1 MQVKKVIVG
10 YLKANCYI
18 VEHENKCIVIDPG
31 DDPYLIENQIG
42 NSKLLAI
49 LVTHNHSDHIG
60 ARDVISKKYNVPVY
74 DFSNLEEKKYN
85 LQNINFEVIK
95 NPGHTK
101 DSISFYFYEYN
112 FMFVGDFIFKGTVGR
127 MDLEGGSTI
136 DMNNSLKKI
145 MNYSKTIRLYPGHG
159 ESTTLE
165 EEMNTNYYLKMVQK
179 S

>member
-1 MQVKKVIVG
+1 
-10 YLKANCYI
+10 
-18 VEHENKCIVIDPG
+18 
-31 DDPYLIENQIG
+31 
-42 NSKLLAI
+42 
-49 LVTHNHSDHIG
+49 
-60 ARDVISKKYNVPVY
+60 
-74 DFSNLEEKKYN
+74 
-85 LQNINFEVIK
+85 
-95 NPGHTK
+95 
-101 DSISFYFYEYN
+101 
-112 FMFVGDFIFKGTVGR
+112 